1 MRKVLALFAAAFHAM
16 LPAAYKAARQEEI
29 TQPLDIVTGHPMAHP
44 GRSGVPAARRA
55 KRKRR
60 NVAKRQS
67 KKRKPK

>member
-16 LPAAYKAARQEEI
+16 LPAAYKAARQKEI
-29 TQPLDIVTGHPMAHP
+29 TQPLNIVTGHPIPHS

-60 NVAKRQS
+60 NIEKRQS
-67 KKRKPK
+67 KRV